1 MIYCLLSK
9 KMLKT
14 KNNKSNLNKQ
24 IIEWFRNNIQKN
36 NLEYQIKFVN
46 EYIFEQEIS
55 EITNNDY
62 VFWNPYIAGKNLAL
76 VQEYKNSIVVIER
89 QTNMNQKLTHLH
101 PINENLAVNYG
112 FFLMYLDENE
122 AVSTDWRLAVQK
134 TTYLMTQEQILQTL
148 LSNPENFKKQQI
160 ERQDAFEDLANFT
173 KDMID
178 F

>member
-9 KMLKT
+9 KLLKT
-14 KNNKSNLNKQ
+14 KNNKTNLNKQ

-36 NLEYQIKFVN
+36 NLEYKIKFVN

-55 EITNNDY
+55 EITNKDY
-62 VFWNPYIAGKNLAL
+62 IFWNPFIAGKNLAL
-76 VQEYKNSIVVIER
+76 IQEYKNSIVVIER

-122 AVSTDWRLAVQK
+122 PVSNDWRLAIQK
-134 TTYLMTQEQILQTL
+134 INYLMTQEQILQIL
-148 LSNPENFKKQQI
+148 LSNPNNFKKEPI
-160 ERQDAFEDLANFT
+160 ERQDVFEDLANFT

>member
-14 KNNKSNLNKQ
+14 KNNKINLNKQ

-36 NLEYQIKFVN
+36 NLEYKIKFVN

-55 EITNNDY
+55 EITNKDY
-62 VFWNPYIAGKNLAL
+62 IFWNPFIASKNLAL

-122 AVSTDWRLAVQK
+122 AVSTDWRLAIQK
-134 TTYLMTQEQILQTL
+134 TNYLMTQEQILQIL
-148 LSNPENFKKQQI
+148 LSNPENYKKELI